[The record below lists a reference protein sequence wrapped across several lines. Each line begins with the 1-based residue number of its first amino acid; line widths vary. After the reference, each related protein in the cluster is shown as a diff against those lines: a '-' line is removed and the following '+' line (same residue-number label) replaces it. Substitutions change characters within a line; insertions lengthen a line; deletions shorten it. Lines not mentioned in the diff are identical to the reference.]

1 MRHYIYSSELS
12 YEQLETNGSL
22 QGRRSGVYFC
32 VIVKGIK
39 SKEEDMKKISHPW

>member
-22 QGRRSGVYFC
+22 QGRRS